1 MQSRRGRKATASPNG
16 SDELLAAKAAGA
28 GKIIAVDVQ
37 DAKLELARDLGAHE
51 TFNATDHDCVGRI
64 RAATDGGVHLAIETA
79 GAARAL
85 ESAYEMTRRG
95 GTTVTAGLPG
105 PEATITLQ
113 HFSLAGEE
121 RCLKGSYMGSC
132 VPSRDIPRYI
142 GLFQDGRLPVDRL
155 MSRSISFDDLN
166 GAFDRLADVKTV
178 REILVL
184 QKHPTP

>member
-1 MQSRRGRKATASPNG
+1 VVGLGGVGLSS
-16 SDELLAAKAAGA
+16 LLAAKAAGA

-51 TFNATDHDCVGRI
+51 TFNATDPDCVARI
-64 RAATDGGVHLAIETA
+64 RAATDGGVHIAVETA
-79 GAARAL
+79 GAPRAL
-85 ESAYEMTRRG
+85 ESAYQMTRRG

-121 RCLKGSYMGSC
+121 RSLKGSYMGSC

-155 MSRSISFDDLN
+155 MSRSISFDELN
-166 GAFDRLADVKTV
+166 GAFDRLADVNTV
-178 REILVL
+178 REVLVL
-184 QKHPTP
+184 